1 MLKIRVFIINEGGN
15 QMSNYVESIDQLG
28 EDTKDIVRALHSLK
42 EEVEAVIWYHQRVD
56 ASDDD
61 TLKEILAHNRDEEI
75 EHVCM
80 VLEWLRRNMPGWD
93 KELRTFLF
101 TEGSIGEAEEHG
113 EEQVTAVQTDGSLNL
128 GGLKK

>member
-1 MLKIRVFIINEGGN
+1 
-15 QMSNYVESIDQLG
+15 MSNYVESLDQLG

-61 TLKEILAHNRDEEI
+61 TLKEILEHNRDEEI

-113 EEQVTAVQTDGSLNL
+113 EEHGTAIQPDGSLNL